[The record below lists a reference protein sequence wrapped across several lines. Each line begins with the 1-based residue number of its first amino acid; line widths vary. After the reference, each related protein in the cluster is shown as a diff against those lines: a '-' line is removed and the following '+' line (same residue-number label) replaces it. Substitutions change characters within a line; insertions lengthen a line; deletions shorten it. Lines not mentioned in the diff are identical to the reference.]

1 MYRGKAECNI
11 LKKIRHQIATENG
24 IEYKIS
30 ECDFQGD
37 CKGTCPKCESELK
50 YLENQLIQK
59 KKLGKSV
66 LVAGL
71 SAGIITTLLS
81 CQQKPKEVLAAP
93 MVTSDSVKV
102 DKISLP
108 DSNVVIDDDFILF
121 GEIPPPIIN
130 GNHVLDGII
139 SKHPIDTPIDTL
151 NDEIKIIEDDPS
163 PFPGDSIY
171 IENKERR

>member
-24 IEYKIS
+24 IYYEIS

-50 YLENQLIQK
+50 YLEHQLIKK

-71 SAGIITTLLS
+71 SAGIISTLLS
-81 CQQKPKEVLAAP
+81 CHDKPKEVPA
-93 MVTSDSVKV
+93 TTKV
-102 DKISLP
+102 SADTVQVDMLVNFRDTFTISP
-108 DSNVVIDDDFILF
+108 PNPFILEGF
-121 GEIPPPIIN
+121 VVGEYIIDSIECPLVDTN
-130 GNHVLDGII
+130 KKIYE
-139 SKHPIDTPIDTL
+139 ID
-151 NDEIKIIEDDPS
+151 IIEDVPS
-163 PFPGDSIY
+163 PFPGDTLFI
-171 IENKERR
+171 ND

>member
-24 IEYKIS
+24 IYYEIS

-50 YLENQLIQK
+50 YLEHQLIQK

-102 DKISLP
+102 DTIQNVADTLSEPTIILP
-108 DSNVVIDDDFILF
+108 AFDGLFVMGEFVIDSTEYQNVDTSRKIQ
-121 GEIPPPIIN
+121 EIEPIEEE
-130 GNHVLDGII
+130 
-139 SKHPIDTPIDTL
+139 S
-151 NDEIKIIEDDPS
+151 S
-163 PFPGDSIY
+163 PFPGDTLFIN
-171 IENKERR
+171 E

>member
-24 IEYKIS
+24 IYYEIS

-50 YLENQLIQK
+50 YLEHQLIKK

-81 CQQKPKEVLAAP
+81 CHEKPKEVPAAP
-93 MVTSDSVKV
+93 IAAADSVQV

-108 DSNVVIDDDFILF
+108 DSNLVIDDDFILF
-121 GEIPPPIIN
+121 GEIPPPSVN
-130 GNHVLDGII
+130 GNLVLDGII
-139 SKHPIDTPIDTL
+139 SKHPKDTSIDTL

-163 PFPGDSIY
+163 PFPGDTLFI
-171 IENKERR
+171 ND